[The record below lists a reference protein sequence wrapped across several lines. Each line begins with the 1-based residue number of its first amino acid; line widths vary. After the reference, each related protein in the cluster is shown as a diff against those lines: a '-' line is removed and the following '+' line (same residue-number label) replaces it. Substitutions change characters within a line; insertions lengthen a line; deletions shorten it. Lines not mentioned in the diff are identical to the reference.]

1 MRTQVQGNSRF
12 VVIRRAYKTADD
24 IAKTINRSR
33 SYVFKA
39 MKVGFTERE
48 MEMLIA
54 GVARENERQ
63 ND

>member
-1 MRTQVQGNSRF
+1 MRTTIQGNSRF
-12 VVIRRAYKTADD
+12 VAIRRAYKTADD

-39 MKVGFTERE
+39 FKVGFTERE

-54 GVARENERQ
+54 GVAHDERQ
-63 ND
+63 DD